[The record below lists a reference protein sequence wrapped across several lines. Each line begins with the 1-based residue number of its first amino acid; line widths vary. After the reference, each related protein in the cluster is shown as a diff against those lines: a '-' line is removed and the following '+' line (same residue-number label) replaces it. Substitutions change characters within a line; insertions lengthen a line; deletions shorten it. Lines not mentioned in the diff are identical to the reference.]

1 MGEYIMTLDEGT
13 TSARCIIYDR
23 VGNAVSVGQ
32 REFKQ
37 IFPNDGW
44 VEHDAMEIYS
54 TQMAVAQ
61 EALLKA
67 SLTYRDIDSIGITNQ
82 RETTIVWDKE
92 TGRPIYNAIVWQCR
106 RTADTAEWLRE
117 QGYSDMIREKTGLI
131 IDAYFSATKL
141 KWILDHVDGA
151 REKAERGELLF
162 GTVETW
168 LIWKMT
174 GGAKHLTDYSNAART
189 MMFNINTLDW
199 DDDIISIL
207 DIPRVMLPKPVPC
220 AGDFGETIFE
230 LFGGKLPITGAAGD
244 QQAAL
249 FGEACFNE
257 GEIKSTYGTGNFLL
271 LNTGNKPVYSSSG
284 LLTTIAWGL
293 NGEVKYALEG
303 SVFVCGAAIQWLR
316 DNLQMIKKSSIS
328 ENFASKVPDSDGVV
342 VVPAFTGLGAPYWE
356 PDARGAILGIKR
368 STKKEHIVRA
378 TLESIAFQS
387 DDLIKAME
395 KDLGRKITDLK
406 VDGGASLNNFL
417 MQNQADIS
425 DIHIVRHKS
434 IESTSLGA
442 AYLAGL
448 ASGYYKSIEDIIEIK
463 DVDKEFYPVIE
474 GEERQRAKAKWH
486 RAVEAVLALAE
497 DEEF

>member
-23 VGNAVSVGQ
+23 RGEVISVGQ
-32 REFKQ
+32 KEFKQ
-37 IFPNDGW
+37 IYPNDGW

-54 TQMAVAQ
+54 TQLAVAQ
-61 EALLKA
+61 EALLMA
-67 SLTYRDIDSIGITNQ
+67 SLSYRDINCIGITNQ

-106 RTADTAEWLRE
+106 RTVETAEWLKE
-117 QGYSDMIREKTGLI
+117 HGYGDMIRKKTGLI
-131 IDAYFSATKL
+131 VDAYFSATKL
-141 KWILDHVDGA
+141 KWILDNVKGA

-174 GGAKHLTDYSNAART
+174 GGKSHLTDYSNASRT
-189 MMFNINTLDW
+189 MMFNINTLNW
-199 DDDIISIL
+199 DDEILELL
-207 DIPRVMLPKPVPC
+207 DIPRSMLPKPVPS
-220 AGDFGETIFE
+220 AYNFGETIPE
-230 LFGGKLPITGAAGD
+230 LFGERLPITGAAGD

-249 FGEACFNE
+249 FGEACFKE

-271 LNTGNKPVYSSSG
+271 LNTGDKPVFSENG
-284 LLTTIAWGL
+284 LLTTVAWGL

-303 SVFVCGAAIQWLR
+303 SVFICGAAIQWLR
-316 DNLQMIKKSSIS
+316 DEMHILKNSAQS
-328 ENFASKVPDSDGVV
+328 EKFANKVEDSDGVI

-356 PDARGAILGIKR
+356 SDARGAILGLKR
-368 STKKEHIVRA
+368 STKREHVVRA

-395 KDLGRKITDLK
+395 IDLGRKIECLK

-417 MQNQADIS
+417 MQTQANIS
-425 DIHIVRHKS
+425 NLKIVRHKS

-448 ASGYYKSIEDIIEIK
+448 ASGYYKSVDDIIEC
-463 DVDKEFYPVIE
+463 KEISREFEPEI
-474 GEERQRAKAKWH
+474 GEEERIKIMKKWH
-486 RAVEAVLALAE
+486 KAVDSVIALANTE
-497 DEEF
+497 DF

>member
-106 RTADTAEWLRE
+106 RTADTAEWLRD

-151 REKAERGELLF
+151 REKAGRGELLF

-189 MMFNINTLDW
+189 MMFNTACDA
-199 DDDIISIL
+199 
-207 DIPRVMLPKPVPC
+207 P
-220 AGDFGETIFE
+220 
-230 LFGGKLPITGAAGD
+230 
-244 QQAAL
+244 
-249 FGEACFNE
+249 EA
-257 GEIKSTYGTGNFLL
+257 S
-271 LNTGNKPVYSSSG
+271 
-284 LLTTIAWGL
+284 AM
-293 NGEVKYALEG
+293 
-303 SVFVCGAAIQWLR
+303 CG
-316 DNLQMIKKSSIS
+316 
-328 ENFASKVPDSDGVV
+328 
-342 VVPAFTGLGAPYWE
+342 
-356 PDARGAILGIKR
+356 
-368 STKKEHIVRA
+368 
-378 TLESIAFQS
+378 
-387 DDLIKAME
+387 
-395 KDLGRKITDLK
+395 
-406 VDGGASLNNFL
+406 
-417 MQNQADIS
+417 
-425 DIHIVRHKS
+425 
-434 IESTSLGA
+434 
-442 AYLAGL
+442 
-448 ASGYYKSIEDIIEIK
+448 
-463 DVDKEFYPVIE
+463 
-474 GEERQRAKAKWH
+474 
-486 RAVEAVLALAE
+486 
-497 DEEF
+497 